1 MEFNPAL
8 RTPEEPG
15 KWLSA
20 GMAALV
26 HLVLLGILFWGVN
39 WQRKAPESFE
49 VALVRANTP
58 SVASEPPP
66 PPPPPREV
74 TPTPPPKPAPEIEA
88 EPPKPVAKPDIAL
101 PTPKPEKKP
110 EKKPEPKPE
119 LKPEPKPEPKPKPD
133 SKPEK
138 REPQPDLRAAAE
150 AETRAVQAKAA
161 REAAKVQQ
169 DRALKEEMA
178 RLSGAKSD
186 RARDDWVNKI
196 RVKVR
201 GNIVVPPGLSGN
213 PEAVFIVEQLPTGE
227 VMDVRLKTS
236 SGNATLDGSIERAI
250 RKSSP
255 LPLPEKNDLFERR
268 LELAVRPLQQ

>member
-58 SVASEPPP
+58 SVAAEPPP
-66 PPPPPREV
+66 PPPAPREIA
-74 TPTPPPKPAPEIEA
+74 PPPKPEPKVEA

-119 LKPEPKPEPKPKPD
+119 PKPKPKPEPKPKPD
-133 SKPEK
+133 TKPEK
-138 REPQPDLRAAAE
+138 RETPPDLRAAAE
-150 AETRAVQAKAA
+150 AESRAVQAKAA
-161 REAAKVQQ
+161 REAAKAQQ

-178 RLSGAKSD
+178 RLSGAKTD
-186 RARDDWVNKI
+186 RARDDWINKI

-213 PEAVFIVEQLPTGE
+213 PEAVFIVDQLPTGE
-227 VMDVRLKTS
+227 VMDVRLKSS
-236 SGNATLDGSIERAI
+236 SGNATLDASIERAI

-255 LPLPEKNDLFERR
+255 LPLPDKGEVFERH
-268 LELAVRPLQQ
+268 LELVMRPLQQ

>member
-1 MEFNPAL
+1 MEFNPAMQ
-8 RTPEEPG
+8 TVDEPG

-20 GMAALV
+20 GLAALV
-26 HLVLLGILFWGVN
+26 HGVLLAILFWGVS

-49 VALVRANTP
+49 VALVRANIP
-58 SVASEPPP
+58 SEAAPAPPP
-66 PPPPPREV
+66 PKRIEPRPE
-74 TPTPPPKPAPEIEA
+74 PKPQPKVEP

-101 PTPKPEKKP
+101 PSPKPEKKP
-110 EKKPEPKPE
+110 DKKPEPKPE
-119 LKPEPKPEPKPKPD
+119 PAPEKPKKPEPKPEPQND
-133 SKPEK
+133 V
-138 REPQPDLRAAAE
+138 RAAAE
-150 AETRAVQAKAA
+150 AESRAIQAKAA
-161 REAAKVQQ
+161 REAAKAQQ

-186 RARDDWVNKI
+186 RARDDWINKI

-213 PEAVFIVEQLPTGE
+213 PEAVFTVEQLPTGE
-227 VMDVRLKTS
+227 VMDVRIKAS
-236 SGNATLDGSIERAI
+236 SGNATLDAAIERAI

-255 LPLPEKNDLFERR
+255 LPLPEKSDLFERR